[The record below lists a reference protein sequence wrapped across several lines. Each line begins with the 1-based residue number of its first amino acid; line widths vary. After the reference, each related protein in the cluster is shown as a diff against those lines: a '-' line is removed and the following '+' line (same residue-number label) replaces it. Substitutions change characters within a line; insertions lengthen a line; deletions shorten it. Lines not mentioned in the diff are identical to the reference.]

1 MRNSDHSQVEA
12 PFQHLPKLMI
22 AIHAFVPNMV
32 HVCHL
37 PAIVFQLSG
46 AQASMVWLCIL
57 RMNCSIPN
65 LQRSPKRVESYDP
78 TGDHQDYSCLPAQ
91 CRHG

>member
-1 MRNSDHSQVEA
+1 MRYSDQSQVEA

-37 PAIVFQLSG
+37 PATVFQLSG
-46 AQASMVWLCIL
+46 AQADMV
-57 RMNCSIPN
+57 
-65 LQRSPKRVESYDP
+65 
-78 TGDHQDYSCLPAQ
+78 
-91 CRHG
+91 